1 MQAPVRDVTSDV
13 AFVLRPHVVAT
24 VIDDGAVLLD
34 LQSKFFY
41 RLNSSAWFIT
51 QLFEMAGAT
60 RADIQAK
67 CQAGGASQADMDE
80 ITHLIESMH
89 QYELVE
95 ATADRSEE
103 TVNFTGPWQVPVME
117 RQAEPLHRVI
127 TSAFDPS
134 VPLAE

>member
-1 MQAPVRDVTSDV
+1 MQAPVLNVSSDA

-60 RADIQAK
+60 PADIHTK
-67 CQAGGASQADMDE
+67 CQAAGASEADIAE
-80 ITHLIESMH
+80 IMQLLENMH
-89 QYELVE
+89 NYELVE
-95 ATADRSEE
+95 AAADRTEE
-103 TVNFTGPWQVPVME
+103 TVNFTGPWQTPVME